1 MYSNPFQ
8 VTSKDWG
15 AGNVPRVIL
24 WSYHHP
30 ATKTNQ
36 RLQKRILQANIFE
49 YMGSPDNSAGK
60 ESTCNAGDPSWFL
73 GWEDPLEK
81 GQAPHS
87 SILGLPWWLNW
98 WRICLQCRRPG
109 FHPWVGRSLGA
120 GHGNPLQYSCLENPM
135 DREAWWAVAHRLSKS
150 REWLSD

>member
-8 VTSKDWG
+8 VTSKDWW

-30 ATKTNQ
+30 VTKTNQ

-98 WRICLQCRRPG
+98 WRIRLQCGRPG
-109 FHPWVGRSLGA
+109 FDPWVGKIPRSRAWQPTPVFLPGESHGQRSLVGCS
-120 GHGNPLQYSCLENPM
+120 P
-135 DREAWWAVAHRLSKS
+135 
-150 REWLSD
+150 